1 MAQYVW
7 LYVIGGLFALLGFF
21 TAVKWIANVW
31 SSTVA
36 AAKDLTSTLKDATEA
51 AKAYRED
58 FQILKQIAQSGA
70 TPNFGDEP
78 ESIIPRQE
86 AAGSRMPDPYFG
98 RFPVKPVEQDAPLEP
113 VKNVDVT
120 SADED
125 FLEQEKNEAA
135 LDFEA
140 SERQKAATREAD
152 QARLKELA
160 EASGEP
166 EAKW

>member
-1 MAQYVW
+1 MTQYVW
-7 LYVIGGLFALLGFF
+7 LYVVGGLFALLGVW
-21 TAVKWIANVW
+21 TAVRWIASVCGLLV
-31 SSTVA
+31 STV
-36 AAKDLTSTLKDATEA
+36 KDLTSTLKDAAEV

-58 FQILKQIAQSGA
+58 VQILKQIAQAGQ
-70 TPNFGDEP
+70 TPNFGEQP

-86 AAGSRMPDPYFG
+86 EAGSRMPDPYFG
-98 RFPVKPVEQDAPLEP
+98 RFPVRPIEQDAPLEP

-152 QARLKELA
+152 QARLRELA
-160 EASGEP
+160 EASGDP
-166 EAKW
+166 EAK